1 MRSWTKKQ
9 VVKDR
14 VVKQTTT
21 QKEILEKLTSLNGEI
36 RKDYK
41 VKRIGLFGSYAR
53 SEQRPESDID
63 FLVDFSD
70 DADLFDLA
78 RLKFFLEEKLCHRVD
93 IVPERAL
100 RDELKKA
107 VLADVRYV

>member
-1 MRSWTKKQ
+1 M
-9 VVKDR
+9 
-14 VVKQTTT
+14 TTRT
-21 QKEILEKLTSLNGEI
+21 EILEKLTPLTGELK
-36 RKDYK
+36 RGYK

-63 FLVDFSD
+63 LLVDFAD

-78 RLKFFLEEKLCHRVD
+78 KLKNFLEEQLCHRVD

>member
-1 MRSWTKKQ
+1 MTTK
-9 VVKDR
+9 
-14 VVKQTTT
+14 
-21 QKEILEKLTSLNGEI
+21 KEILEKLTPLAGELK
-36 RKDYK
+36 RDYK

-63 FLVDFSD
+63 LLVDFSD

-78 RLKFFLEEKLCHRVD
+78 RLKNFLEEQLYHRVD

-100 RDELKKA
+100 REELKKA
-107 VLADVRYV
+107 VLADVKYV